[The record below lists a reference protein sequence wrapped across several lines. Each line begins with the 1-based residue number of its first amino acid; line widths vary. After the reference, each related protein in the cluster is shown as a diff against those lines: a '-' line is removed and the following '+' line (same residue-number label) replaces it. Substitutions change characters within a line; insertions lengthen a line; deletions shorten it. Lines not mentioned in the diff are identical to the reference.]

1 VIARQYASRDR
12 PRAAGPLLFWVLFLL
27 LASVP
32 SAAAQVECSRAQLL
46 RVHDGDTV
54 SLRCAQ
60 RTMKLR
66 LADVDA
72 PELGQRH
79 GRDARDALRRLL
91 TGRQLEVHTRATDR
105 YGRHLGDV
113 LVDGHSVSMRLVEQG
128 WAWCGQRA
136 GAPCATRQRQA
147 RGTRT
152 GLWQQ
157 AEPEPPWQWR
167 KRHPRRN

>member
-1 VIARQYASRDR
+1 MIGTQRAWRDR
-12 PRAAGPLLFWVLFLL
+12 PRAAGPLLFWVLILQ
-27 LASVP
+27 LAATP
-32 SAAAQVECSRAQLL
+32 SAAVECSRAQLL

-91 TGRQLEVHTRATDR
+91 ASGRLEVRTRATDR
-105 YGRHLGDV
+105 YGRHVGDV

-128 WAWCGQRA
+128 WAWCGPRA
-136 GAPCATRQRQA
+136 AAACATRQRQA
-147 RGTRT
+147 RGMRT

-167 KRHPRRN
+167 KRYPRTD